1 MKEITSAFKEMDANG
16 DGKVVLQETISYM
29 EKKKQ
34 IPESDHTNMAESIFT
49 FYDKNKDGH
58 IVLSEFLPHDEL

>member
-1 MKEITSAFKEMDANG
+1 
-16 DGKVVLQETISYM
+16 M

-34 IPESDHTNMAESIFT
+34 IPESDHKKMAESIFT